1 MATHRNHL
9 GVMTAAPYAMG
20 QGVLRLDL
28 RSDAVATYGTDAQR
42 TMGTVRALWAGDV
55 NGDGVLRYTGAANDR
70 DPILARI
77 GGTVPTASA
86 VGYLDED
93 VDLNGVVR
101 YTGAANDRDPL
112 LQNIGGSVPT
122 NTREQQLP

>member
-1 MATHRNHL
+1 
-9 GVMTAAPYAMG
+9 
-20 QGVLRLDL
+20 
-28 RSDAVATYGTDAQR
+28 
-42 TMGTVRALWAGDV
+42 
-55 NGDGVLRYTGAANDR
+55 
-70 DPILARI
+70 
-77 GGTVPTASA
+77 VPTASA

>member
-28 RSDAVATYGTDAQR
+28 RTGAVAMYGTDAQR
-42 TMGTVRALWAGDV
+42 DLGGVRALWAGDV
-55 NGDGVLRYTGAANDR
+55 NGDGVLRYTGASNDR

-77 GGTVPTASA
+77 GGSVPTATA
-86 VGYLDED
+86 AGYFGED
-93 VDLNGVVR
+93 VDLNGIVR